1 MALTRAQF
9 ESILLARCGK
19 QLTAA
24 SLDGVTANGSN
35 PDLNDPLGFAIR
47 QAGGSVADPSAV
59 ADADLS
65 GFAASSYDKLFDLG
79 EYRTLENISGNLDLV
94 DIQEGPHKENLS
106 QLAAQ
111 VEKRLARLEKTLQT
125 KHYGLFQK
133 TASFTVLSEY
143 DD

>member
-1 MALTRAQF
+1 MSLTRTQC
-9 ESILLARCGK
+9 EVELLSRCGK
-19 QLTAA
+19 LLTAA

-35 PDLNDPLGFAIR
+35 PDLNSPLGFALR
-47 QAGGSVADPSAV
+47 QCGGSVADPSQV
-59 ADADLS
+59 ADSDLS
-65 GFAASSYDKLFDLG
+65 SFAASSYDKLFDLA

-111 VEKRLARLEKTLQT
+111 VEKRLARLEKTLQA
-125 KHYGLFQK
+125 KYYGLFQK